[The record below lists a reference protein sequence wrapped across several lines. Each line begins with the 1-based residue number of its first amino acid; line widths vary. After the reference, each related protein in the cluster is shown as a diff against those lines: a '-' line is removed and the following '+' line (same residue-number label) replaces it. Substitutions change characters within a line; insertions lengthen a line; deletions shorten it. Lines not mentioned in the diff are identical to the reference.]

1 MNILV
6 TGGAGFIGSHVVKAL
21 LQRGHGVTVV
31 DDLRHGLRENVLG
44 TVKMLEFA
52 RTHGVHR
59 FIFAS
64 SAAVYGNP
72 DVSALPL
79 RETQPVAPISFYGY
93 SKATAEGYLQLYAR
107 EFHVAYVALRFANV
121 YGERKNIDDEGGV
134 INVFTRRVA
143 NELALPMYGDGTQ
156 SRDYIYVGDIVHG
169 ILAALTT
176 EQINQVYNLSTET
189 EVTLTDIISMLA
201 KITGHDLAPTFE
213 SPRKGDIYRSLL
225 SHEKAK
231 RLLAWE
237 PHMSLEN
244 GLQRLYAYYRD
255 EA

>member
-21 LQRGHGVTVV
+21 LQRGYGVTVV

-59 FIFAS
+59 VIFAS
-64 SAAVYGNP
+64 SAA
-72 DVSALPL
+72 
-79 RETQPVAPISFYGY
+79 
-93 SKATAEGYLQLYAR
+93 
-107 EFHVAYVALRFANV
+107 V

-143 NELALPMYGDGTQ
+143 NELALPIYGDGTQ
-156 SRDYIYVGDIVHG
+156 SRDYIYVGDIV
-169 ILAALTT
+169 
-176 EQINQVYNLSTET
+176 Q
-189 EVTLTDIISMLA
+189 
-201 KITGHDLAPTFE
+201 
-213 SPRKGDIYRSLL
+213 LL

-231 RLLAWE
+231 RLLSWE

-244 GLQRLYAYYRD
+244 GLRRLYAYYRD
-255 EA
+255 EP